1 MTTTLEDAM
10 VDDQPEV
17 NQQELR
23 AGLDRAEDDGWPNA
37 GGGVGSTNR
46 AEQARR
52 AIVLLRAWHEAQ
64 PDRASGHET
73 IGRYVDN
80 AHSTEELIRLLEG
93 MTALA
98 DFLLSN
104 LERATGREGQDFLQS
119 VGEQAGQYF
128 PD

>member
-1 MTTTLEDAM
+1 M
-10 VDDQPEV
+10 VDDRPEG

-23 AGLDRAEDDGWPNA
+23 ADLHRAADDGWPNA
-37 GGGVGSTNR
+37 GGPVGGTTH

-73 IGRYVDN
+73 IGTYIDD
-80 AHSTEELIRLLEG
+80 AHSPEDLIRLLEG

-104 LERATGREGQDFLQS
+104 LERATGREGQEFLQS
-119 VGEQAGQYF
+119 VGGQAREYF